1 MSDRAEEAGPRI
13 LVMGLGGIGGIV
25 AGHLLEQGNDVVPV
39 STNKAIRDTI
49 AKAGF
54 WISGDGET
62 RIVPGIAAG
71 DPPMDGKG
79 FDYVLLATQPPQVEI
94 AAKTAMSAL
103 SENGVMV
110 VLQNGLCEERIA
122 KIVGKERVI
131 GGIVAWGA
139 SMVGPGRYQRTS
151 SGGFTLGRL
160 DGEPDQRCEELAML
174 LECIG
179 PVQLTKNLSGARWS
193 KLAIN
198 CAISAIGTVGGDR
211 LGNLLA
217 HRFVRRLALEV
228 MTEVVEVAK
237 AEGVELVKVSG
248 TLDLEKL
255 ALTEQ
260 ERHSSGSPSLVKK
273 HTMLLAVGARYRR
286 LRSSML
292 SAIERGRR
300 PAVDYLNGEVV
311 TRGDKHGLKVPVNAV
326 LQRTVHRIAD
336 NELRPGLDLL
346 RRIYDETRAPN

>member
-1 MSDRAEEAGPRI
+1 MKDDSPRI

-25 AGHLLEQGNDVVPV
+25 SAHLIEQGCTVTPV
-39 STNKAIRDTI
+39 STNEAIRASI
-49 AKAGF
+49 EKGGF
-54 WISGDGET
+54 WVSGDGDT
-62 RIVPGIAAG
+62 RIVPGQAYAE
-71 DPPMDGKG
+71 PPLGGPG

-94 AAKTAMSAL
+94 AARTAMGAL
-103 SENGVMV
+103 ADEGVMV
-110 VLQNGLCEERIA
+110 CFQNGLCEERIS
-122 KIVGKERVI
+122 KLVGRERVI

-151 SGGFTLGRL
+151 SGGFTLGTL
-160 DGEPDQRCEELAML
+160 EGPIDERCEQLAML

-179 PVQLTKNLSGARWS
+179 PVQTTENLRGARWS

-198 CAISAIGTVGGDR
+198 CAISSLGTVGGDR

-228 MTEVVEVAK
+228 MTETVEVARK
-237 AEGVELVKVSG
+237 EEVRLEKVAG
-248 TLDLEKL
+248 TLNLEKL
-255 ALTEQ
+255 ALTTQ
-260 ERHSSGSPSLVKK
+260 EKVASGSASLVKK
-273 HTMLLAVGARYRR
+273 HTLLLAVGARYRR

-311 TRGDKHGLKVPVNAV
+311 SRGDKHGIHVPVNAI

-336 NELRPGLDLL
+336 GELRPGIELL
-346 RRIYDETRAPN
+346 RRIYDDTRPPN

>member
-1 MSDRAEEAGPRI
+1 MTQEGRPRV

-25 AGHLLEQGNDVVPV
+25 AAHLLEQGIDVVPV
-39 STNKAIRDTI
+39 STNKTIRDTVNT
-49 AKAGF
+49 AGF
-54 WISGDGET
+54 WVSGDGET
-62 RIVPGIAAG
+62 RIVPGLAAEE
-71 DPPMDGKG
+71 PPIDGRG

-94 AAKTAMSAL
+94 AARSSIGAL
-103 SENGVMV
+103 ADDGVMV
-110 VLQNGLCEERIA
+110 VFQNGLCEERIA
-122 KIVGKERVI
+122 KMVGKDRVI
-131 GGIVAWGA
+131 GAIIAWGA

-151 SGGFTLGRL
+151 SGGFTVGRMGGRI
-160 DGEPDQRCEELAML
+160 DERCEELSTM

-179 PVQLTKNLSGARWS
+179 PVQTTSNLRGARWS

-228 MTEVVEVAK
+228 MSEVVDVARV
-237 AEGVELVKVSG
+237 EGVTLEKVAG

-255 ALTEQ
+255 ALTPTD
-260 ERHSSGSPSLVKK
+260 RAANGSASLVTK
-273 HTMLLAVGARYRR
+273 HAILLAVGARYRR

-311 TRGDKHGLKVPVNAV
+311 TRADKHGIAAPANAA
-326 LQRTVHRIAD
+326 LQRTIHLIAD
-336 NELRPGLDLL
+336 GELRSGLELL
-346 RRIYDETRAPN
+346 RRMYDDTRAPN